1 MRKNVV
7 DERVKRIRNQIA
19 YEALTILLT
28 LLAIAIALQ
37 MTIFKMPWSAYVVEA
52 FGLVLAG
59 GYVVVR
65 MLFNG
70 IRIFDG
76 RYEKIFLLLFT
87 LGLTGLNAYQNYH
100 RYQHFYQG
108 SRIGYFIAATGI
120 LFISSLILGLWVMEL
135 LKKLDLWNQRRIER
149 RFDKD
154 E

>member
-76 RYEKIFLLLFT
+76 RYEKKFPTIVYAGVDWFKCLSELPPLPAFLPGKSNWLLYC
-87 LGLTGLNAYQNYH
+87 GDRNP
-100 RYQHFYQG
+100 FY
-108 SRIGYFIAATGI
+108 
-120 LFISSLILGLWVMEL
+120 
-135 LKKLDLWNQRRIER
+135 
-149 RFDKD
+149 
-154 E
+154 

>member
-1 MRKNVV
+1 MGVMK
-7 DERVKRIRNQIA
+7 KFS
-19 YEALTILLT
+19 Y
-28 LLAIAIALQ
+28 
-37 MTIFKMPWSAYVVEA
+37 YV
-52 FGLVLAG
+52 
-59 GYVVVR
+59 
-65 MLFNG
+65 
-70 IRIFDG
+70 
-76 RYEKIFLLLFT
+76 FT

>member
-1 MRKNVV
+1 M
-7 DERVKRIRNQIA
+7 A
-19 YEALTILLT
+19 Y
-28 LLAIAIALQ
+28 
-37 MTIFKMPWSAYVVEA
+37 
-52 FGLVLAG
+52 LVLAG

-76 RYEKIFLLLFT
+76 RYEKSFLLLFT

-100 RYQHFYQG
+100 RYQRFYQG

-135 LKKLDLWNQRRIER
+135 LKKLNLWNQRRIKR